1 MKKSI
6 IINNNVRESFADTIY
21 DVGKKD
27 KKLCVIVS
35 DISHYRLQK
44 FANENPSRYYNLGVC
59 ENSIL
64 NVAAGIAHAGF
75 IPVVHTFASFLID
88 KSYEQLKLSFGYNK
102 LPVNL
107 VVIGSGIEYS
117 YHGVTHH
124 SYVDSVLVKSIENSC
139 VYNPGSFFEFDK
151 IFKQTY
157 NNGKINLYRATTKPH
172 NISYNDFPKLKYIAK
187 NNAIVIK
194 KGKDLTII
202 VTGYHLN
209 VAVNSIE
216 KFKKN
221 NVDIEILYVP
231 TLKPLDH
238 KSIFLSLKKTKKFII
253 MEHQSQ
259 YGGLFSDI
267 CSLLLSNKDYSGII
281 GKNISFG
288 DRFIHEYGTFDQH
301 NHRLNFSVQG
311 LFNKYKEF

>member
-1 MKKSI
+1 MKKST
-6 IINNNVRESFADTIY
+6 IINNNVRESFADSIY

-44 FANENPSRYYNLGVC
+44 FANENPNRYYNLGVC

-64 NVAAGIAHAGF
+64 NVASGLAHAGF
-75 IPVVHTFASFLID
+75 IPLVHTFASFLID

-102 LPVNL
+102 LPINL

-124 SYVDSVLVKSIENSC
+124 SYVDSLLVKSIENSC
-139 VYNPGSFFEFDK
+139 VYNPGNFFEFDK

-172 NISYNDFPKLKYIAK
+172 NISYNEFPALKYVGK
-187 NNAIVIK
+187 NKAIVVK
-194 KGKDLTII
+194 EGKDLTII
-202 VTGYHLN
+202 VTGYHLS
-209 VAVNSIE
+209 VAVNSIK

-221 NVDIEILYVP
+221 NIDIEILYLP
-231 TLKPLDH
+231 TLKPLDQ
-238 KSIFLSLKKTKKFII
+238 KSIFLSLEKTKKFII

-267 CSLLLSNKDYSGII
+267 CSLLINDKKYSRII